1 MLIPVKYLIVINL
14 AFALIGAIV
23 SFSVVDNKYQWE
35 ISKKQIELETCLDNP
50 VVIHD
55 TVQVFV
61 PQPINAVESVVISAY
76 YTGWTIG
83 RNSGIDECDKG
94 LFLTDQDIVMKRDES
109 VNWYRRRVFN
119 H

>member
-1 MLIPVKYLIVINL
+1 MLIKVKNLSAIILLFVIFTGVCTFFL
-14 AFALIGAIV
+14 
-23 SFSVVDNKYQWE
+23 VDNSYAWE
-35 ISKKQIELETCLDNP
+35 LHHLKAELEYCQDDP

-61 PQPINAVESVVISAY
+61 PQPINTVESVVISAY

-94 LFLTDQDIVMKRDES
+94 LFLSEQEIVMKRDES